1 MMEYI
6 LNFFVPAAY
15 ADTAAA
21 AQQNAQGSFSFM
33 IMFAIFFI
41 FLYFTVLRPQ
51 NKRAKEQQNLIHSLS
66 KGDEVVTVS
75 GMLGRII
82 KLTDQYMVL
91 SIASNVEV
99 VMQKSAVTTVL
110 PKGTIKTLE

>member
-1 MMEYI
+1 MTEQL
-6 LNFFVPAAY
+6 LNFFMPVAY
-15 ADTAAA
+15 ADTAAT
-21 AQQNAQGSFSFM
+21 AQQSAQGSFSFM

-41 FLYFTVLRPQ
+41 FIYFTMLRPQ
-51 NKRAKEQQNLIHSLS
+51 NKRAKELQNLINSLS
-66 KGDEVVTVS
+66 KGDEVVTLS
-75 GMLGRII
+75 GILGRIT
-82 KLTDQYMVL
+82 KLTDQYVVL